1 MKGYRCAGAMFAL
14 SLSLLLG
21 ASASVVGSE
30 SPTALEIALKVEHV
44 NRFRSLRNVSYGTDA
59 SPLVVI
65 DRPRG
70 EDPRVNI
77 LQRFR
82 NNDYNDGVMAARD
95 LVIFRG
101 GKARGTAILVTDS
114 VDTGQGSSYVLWLPS
129 IRKIR
134 RIAEPHPADNWSGSN
149 LTYGDIYLRRARD
162 EEHRLL
168 GIEPFPDCLGAMEV
182 APAQRGRHVRQPPL
196 RRCDLQGRPVYR
208 LESRPLNL
216 DAGYDRRHVWI
227 DTESFADYRS
237 EFYREGRL
245 YKTIDKDWRAVGL
258 DDPLAQY
265 WVHWYA
271 VTHHDGHEGMAF
283 IDPGAISWNDDLD
296 PKLWSEARLRRIRR

>member
-1 MKGYRCAGAMFAL
+1 VKGLRLAGAVLAF
-14 SLSLLLG
+14 
-21 ASASVVGSE
+21 VVAPAPLIGSE
-30 SPTALEIALKVEHV
+30 SPSALEIALQVEHV

-59 SPLVVI
+59 RPLVVV

-70 EDPRVNI
+70 EDPRVNT

-82 NNDYNDGVMAARD
+82 NNDYNDGVTAARD

-101 GKARGTAILVTDS
+101 GKARGTAILVTDPA
-114 VDTGQGSSYVLWLPS
+114 DTRQGSSYILWLPS

-162 EEHRLL
+162 EGHRLL
-168 GIEPFPDCLGAMEV
+168 GIEPFPACLGTMEV
-182 APAQRGRHVRQPPL
+182 PAEQRGRHVRQLPP
-196 RRCDLQGRPVYR
+196 RRCDLQGRPVYK

-216 DAGYDRRHVWI
+216 DAGYDRRLVWV
-227 DTESFADYRS
+227 DAEGFADYRS

-245 YKTIDKDWRAVGL
+245 FKTIDKDWRAMGL

-271 VTHHDGHEGMAF
+271 VTHSDGHEGMAF
-283 IDPGAISWNDDLD
+283 IDPAAISWNDDLD
-296 PKLWSEARLRRIRR
+296 PRLWSEARLRRIRR